1 MIIVDCEQRSP
12 EWLALRRGVITAS
25 AADRLLTPAK
35 MDELAIELA
44 GERMEHALPEQPVT
58 FAMQQ
63 GMDREPEAKLRFAFE
78 RNAHVVDVGFCWM
91 DGHEGDIGCSPDGL
105 VGDNGMVE
113 VKAPQ
118 QKQHTKNLLA
128 DACPAQYLPQCQF
141 QLMVSG
147 RQWCDLVSYRPEN
160 ETCDFIV
167 HRVMRDEAYIAALY
181 EKAQKC
187 LEMIR
192 GYCEKASRRRAA

>member
-1 MIIVDCEQRSP
+1 MIVVDVEQRSP

-35 MDELAIELA
+35 LDELAIELA

-63 GMDREPEAKLRFAFE
+63 GLDREPAAKLRYAFE
-78 RNAHVVDVGFCWM
+78 TGRHVIDVGFCWM
-91 DGHEGDIGCSPDGL
+91 DGHEGDIGCSPDGI
-105 VGDNGMVE
+105 VGDDGMAE

-118 QKQHTKNLLA
+118 QKQHTRNLLA
-128 DACPAQYLPQCQF
+128 DTCPPLYLPQCQF

-160 ETCDFIV
+160 ETCDFV
-167 HRVMRDEAYIAALY
+167 VYRVARDETYIATLY

-192 GYCEKASRRRAA
+192 GYCERARTRRAA